1 MKYKVGDKVRI
12 RKDLKVGERYDG
24 VIVREEMIELV
35 GKTLTISNV
44 NDFGEGDISYYLNE
58 DEDCY
63 HWADSMFEDAMT
75 NADKIRAMSDEELAD
90 FLKETIRLYG
100 DNLFSCY
107 ECFKE
112 NECSGISHCS
122 KFITW
127 LKQLIK
133 K

>member
-1 MKYKVGDKVRI
+1 MKYKVGDKAKI
-12 RKDLKVGERYDG
+12 RKNLKINVEYDG
-24 VIVREEMIELV
+24 VNVNEEMTSWRNEEV
-35 GKTLTISNV
+35 TISEVWVDDN
-44 NDFGEGDISYYLNE
+44 GYGIKE
-58 DEDCY
+58 DDGY
-63 HWADSMFEDAMT
+63 FLWTDSMFEDAMT
-75 NADKIRAMSDEELAD
+75 NADRIRAMSDEELAD
-90 FLKETIRLYG
+90 FLKETVRSYG

-127 LKQLIK
+127 LKQPIK